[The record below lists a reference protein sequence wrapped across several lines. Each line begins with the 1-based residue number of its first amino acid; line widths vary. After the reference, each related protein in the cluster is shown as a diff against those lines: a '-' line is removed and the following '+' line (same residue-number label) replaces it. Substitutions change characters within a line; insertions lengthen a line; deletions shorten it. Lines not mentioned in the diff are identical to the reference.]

1 MSARCTDKRAQS
13 APKPALADGRPK
25 IRKSRA
31 GLPRAVVLIA
41 VHVVVAIHIVH
52 WSRTG
57 SSLSPLEPS
66 ESMEF
71 SKHGIVNAG
80 LVLFAL
86 SIASTLILGRWFCG
100 WACHVVALQDG
111 ARWLLLKVGIRP
123 RMVNLGVL
131 GAVPW
136 LAFVY
141 MFLAPAVQRLM
152 HGQSLA
158 VQSVR
163 WTTESFWST
172 FPSWP
177 VALVTFAVCGFAIV
191 YFLGSKGFCN
201 YGCPY
206 GGIFGVADQLAPLR
220 IRVTDA
226 CEGCGHC
233 TTVCTSNV
241 KVHQEVRD
249 FGAVVDPGCM
259 KCLDCISVCPNDALY
274 LGFGAPA
281 ILTKPRLGAAERMRQ
296 AVAGATKGRGA
307 RLALVLG
314 FIVATLCV
322 FMSFDG
328 GIDWTLLAVLSA
340 GAFAVA
346 LLFRGKA
353 RRAEDYTLAEECLLA
368 TLFLVAM
375 LVFRGYR
382 NGVPF
387 LFALGLASILAYL
400 SVQWLRLAYQ
410 RDVALQRHR
419 LRMGGKLTTS
429 GVAFAA
435 LMLPVGWLW
444 YDAGVEQT
452 QARVEQSAAHAQAA
466 QARQAFMQGLEA
478 GGENRFADAIDL
490 FQKALRLDPSLVE
503 ARVNLGGM
511 LCASGRYQE
520 GIGELQRALAER
532 PSDADTH
539 VLLARA
545 YMAIDDNER
554 ARSQLE
560 SAVTLTPNDAD
571 LHAVYAQVCEKL
583 GDGPCAERHR
593 AEVRRI
599 QDIRQ

>member
-1 MSARCTDKRAQS
+1 MAELT
-13 APKPALADGRPK
+13 GPK

-31 GLPRAVVLIA
+31 GLPRALVLIA
-41 VHVVVAIHIVH
+41 VHALIAIHIIH
-52 WSRTG
+52 WSSTG
-57 SSLSPLEPS
+57 STLSPLEPS

-71 SKHGIVNAG
+71 SKHGVVNAG

-111 ARWLLLKVGIRP
+111 ARWLLLKLGVRP
-123 RMVNLGVL
+123 RMVNLGLL

-141 MFLAPAVQRLM
+141 MFLAPLVQRAI
-152 HGQSLA
+152 HGQDLA
-158 VQSVR
+158 AQTVQ
-163 WTTESFWST
+163 WTTQSFWST

-177 VALVTFAVCGFAIV
+177 VALTTFFVCGCAII

-206 GGIFGVADQLAPLR
+206 GGIFGVVDQLAPMR

-233 TTVCTSNV
+233 TAVCTSNV

-259 KCLDCISVCPNDALY
+259 KCLDCVSVCPKDALY
-274 LGFGAPA
+274 VGFGAPA
-281 ILTKPRLGAAERMRQ
+281 ITTKPRRPLVTASGSRW
-296 AVAGATKGRGA
+296 
-307 RLALVLG
+307 LALAVLLG

-322 FMSFDG
+322 FMSFEG
-328 GIDWTLLAVLSA
+328 GIDWRLALVLSA

-353 RRAEDYTLAEECLLA
+353 KRAEDYALPEQLLLGA
-368 TLFLVAM
+368 LFLVAM

-382 NGVPF
+382 NSVPF
-387 LFALGLASILAYL
+387 LFALGLSSILAYL
-400 SVQWLRLAYQ
+400 AVQWMRLFYE
-410 RDVALQRHR
+410 RDVSLQRQR
-419 LRMGGKLTTS
+419 FRIGGKLTTS

-435 LMLPVGWLW
+435 LMLPVGWFW
-444 YDAGVEQT
+444 VHAGVEQNA
-452 QARVEQSAAHAQAA
+452 ARVEKEAAHGRSQR
-466 QARQAFMQGLEA
+466 ARQVFLRGLEA
-478 GGENRFADAIDL
+478 GTANRFGEAIDR
-490 FQKALRLDPSLVE
+490 FHEALALDPTLVE

-511 LCASGRYQE
+511 LCASGRLPE
-520 GIGELQRALAER
+520 GIAELERALSER
-532 PSDADTH
+532 PADVDTY

-545 YMAIDDNER
+545 YSELRDPAR
-554 ARSQLE
+554 ARATLE
-560 SAVTLTPNDAD
+560 AAVKLAPD
-571 LHAVYAQVCEKL
+571 HAGAHALLAQVCAL
-583 GDGPCAERHR
+583 AGDQECADRHT
-593 AEVRRI
+593 AELQRI
-599 QDIRQ
+599 QRLEKP

>member
-1 MSARCTDKRAQS
+1 MA
-13 APKPALADGRPK
+13 
-25 IRKSRA
+25 
-31 GLPRAVVLIA
+31 LIA
-41 VHVVVAIHIVH
+41 LHVVIAIHIAH
-52 WSRTG
+52 WSSSG
-57 SSLSPLEPS
+57 STLSPLEPS

-111 ARWLLLKVGIRP
+111 SRWLLLKLGIRP

-136 LAFVY
+136 LAFAY

-158 VQSVR
+158 VHAVR

-177 VALVTFAVCGFAIV
+177 VALVTFVVCGFAVV

-233 TTVCTSNV
+233 TAVCTSNV

-249 FGAVVDPGCM
+249 FGAVVDPACM
-259 KCLDCISVCPNDALY
+259 KCLDCVSVCPNDALY

-281 ILTKPRLGAAERMRQ
+281 IMTKPRAGAAERIRQ
-296 AVAGATKGRGA
+296 AVAGATSGRGA

-314 FIVATLCV
+314 FSVATLCV

-328 GIDWTLLAVLSA
+328 DIDGTLVSVLSA

-353 RRAEDYTLAEECLLA
+353 RRAEDYTLAEELLLA
-368 TLFLVAM
+368 MLFLVAM

-382 NGVPF
+382 NSVPF
-387 LFALGLASILAYL
+387 LFALGLAAILAYL
-400 SVQWLRLAYQ
+400 AVQWLRLFYQ

-419 LRMGGKLTTS
+419 LRLDGKLTKS

-444 YDAGVEQT
+444 VHAGVEQNQT
-452 QARVEQSAAHAQAA
+452 RVQQSESRAQVAR
-466 QARQAFMQGLEA
+466 ARQLFMQGLEA
-478 GGENRFADAIDL
+478 GSNNRFADATEL
-490 FQKALRLDPSLVE
+490 FHKALELDPRLVE

-511 LCASGRYQE
+511 LCASGRYQD
-520 GIGELQRALAER
+520 GIVELELALAEH
-532 PSDADTH
+532 PSDADTR

-545 YMAIDDNER
+545 YLAIDDR
-554 ARSQLE
+554 ASARTQLE
-560 SAVTLTPNDAD
+560 SAVTLAPDHVDAHF
-571 LHAVYAQVCEKL
+571 LYAQLCEQL
-583 GDGPCAERHR
+583 GDQACAEQHR

-599 QDIRQ
+599 QPDFRF